1 MPTMRCSGAVFLV
14 LALTCTAGS
23 TGAAELRDSEQA
35 PVGAPAPQTVAGPTE
50 APAPAPEG
58 EAPAPEVAQPT
69 DQQPPDPLFDE
80 SESDSDYEPPPSPIA
95 DPLEPAN
102 RAFFVVNQRLDD
114 WFWSPLTRAYRF
126 IAPEPARR
134 GIRRALRNLNTPI
147 YFVNNLLQ
155 LRLKDAGET
164 LGAFALNSTLDV
176 LGCMA
181 PGQEAGG
188 AAHPADFGRTLSLV
202 AIPSGPCLVLP
213 ILGPTSARDGVGSV
227 VDHFFQPLNWVV
239 PIIPVQILWGGGAG
253 LSLREENSD
262 QLEALEKSSVDFY
275 AVMRSAYAQNRQKEI
290 EDARS
295 RRDAQLSAIVPR
307 SWRRGGASEQTAQ
320 D

>member
-1 MPTMRCSGAVFLV
+1 MPTRRCSGAVFLV
-14 LALTCTAGS
+14 LLLTCVAAS
-23 TGAAELRDSEQA
+23 TRAAELRDGAQA
-35 PVGAPAPQTVAGPTE
+35 PVGAPPPQSVAEPTE
-50 APAPAPEG
+50 ALAPAPEG
-58 EAPAPEVAQPT
+58 EAPAPETAQ
-69 DQQPPDPLFDE
+69 QPDPLFEDSE
-80 SESDSDYEPPPSPIA
+80 SEYEPPPPPIA

-102 RAFFVVNQRLDD
+102 RAVFVVNQRLDD
-114 WFWSPLTRAYRF
+114 WFWTPLTRAYRF
-126 IAPEPARR
+126 VAPEPARR

-147 YFVNNLLQ
+147 FFVNNLLQ
-155 LRLKDAGET
+155 LRIKDAGET
-164 LGAFALNSTLDV
+164 LGAFALNSTLGF
-176 LGCMA
+176 LGFME
-181 PGQEAGG
+181 PSKEAGWE
-188 AAHPADFGRTLSLV
+188 ARPADFGQTLSLV
-202 AIPSGPCLVLP
+202 AIPSGPYLVLP
-213 ILGPTSARDGVGSV
+213 ILGPTTARDGVGSV